1 MQKCSHTEE
10 QKNDPGPPSRR
21 LDTGYELRC
30 ARSFYM
36 KFELF
41 SRCVHLVFV
50 LNFSMVTWPCV

>member
-1 MQKCSHTEE
+1 MQKCSQTEE

-50 LNFSMVTWPCV
+50 LNFSMVT